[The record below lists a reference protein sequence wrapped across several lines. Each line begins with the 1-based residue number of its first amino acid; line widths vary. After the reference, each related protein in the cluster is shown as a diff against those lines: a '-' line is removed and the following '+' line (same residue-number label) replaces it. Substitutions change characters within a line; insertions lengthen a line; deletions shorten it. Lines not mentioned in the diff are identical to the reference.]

1 MLMVFTCTR
10 YVIFALSIACN
21 AIIASVAVW
30 NLGFVQSL
38 NSYYPLDNY
47 LTFLGAFGLAVVF
60 AIVSVEL
67 IRDRSVTG
75 LVWFEC
81 LWLGVL
87 FAMNLVGAAYLSV
100 HKPQLCELRSRLLL
114 GSQACTSN
122 QVLLAFTWIHSAL
135 LFWYLALLVLYCLVH
150 QGKDPK
156 IWQTYIKDISNPE
169 CFRAITANR
178 PTSPTLPYF
187 QKRRSAPSI
196 VAPKPRRPI
205 PPVDA
210 MAGLQSL
217 YDVEP
222 YRPRVEMA
230 SHTRPQLTG
239 GVPTLYSQHVQ
250 SAISTPPVAHTR
262 RGPKASSPLSPPP
275 LGNWPRSDILS
286 QPLRKGKER
295 KPPPSPVDV
304 PQNIAPGRTSFDSP
318 TSPNRPRP
326 TGPRTRT
333 TSRPRPPPL
342 DLNASTSKGKAP
354 ARNWDS

>member
-1 MLMVFTCTR
+1 MLTVFTCTR

-60 AIVSVEL
+60 AVVSVEL

-75 LVWFEC
+75 RVWFEC
-81 LWLGVL
+81 LWIGVL
-87 FAMNLVGAAYLSV
+87 FVMNLVL
-100 HKPQLCELRSRLLL
+100 
-114 GSQACTSN
+114 
-122 QVLLAFTWIHSAL
+122 
-135 LFWYLALLVLYCLVH
+135 WYLALLVLYCLVH

-156 IWQTYIKDISNPE
+156 IWQAYIKDISNPE
-169 CFRAITANR
+169 CFRAITAS
-178 PTSPTLPYF
+178 SPTLPYF

-222 YRPRVEMA
+222 YRPRIEMA
-230 SHTRPQLTG
+230 TQSRPQMTG

-262 RGPKASSPLSPPP
+262 RGPKASTPPSPPP

-286 QPLRKGKER
+286 QPVRKGKER

-318 TSPNRPRP
+318 PSPNRARP

-342 DLNASTSKGKAP
+342 DLSSSTSKGKSP